1 MSSTGKAS
9 GRKKRVPGQAKGRK
23 PVPPTQSE
31 GENREGHTF
40 RRAAINVFILFHLV
54 AITCVAL
61 PWNLPITGSIKE
73 LVRPY
78 MRWTFLYQTWDMFGP
93 DPQKVN
99 SYVKSVIIT
108 QDRHMQVWSFP
119 RMEELSLGERFQKE
133 RYRKFADV
141 LPQPQMALLW
151 PDISRRIAGQFDSQ
165 AGALDKVML
174 IQFQSEITPGADTEP
189 PFRPTIFYEDYVHP
203 ETLP

>member
-1 MSSTGKAS
+1 MLSFTYGLMAV
-9 GRKKRVPGQAKGRK
+9 KRDNIKRNTPSKGQATRRQRVGR
-23 PVPPTQSE
+23 V
-31 GENREGHTF
+31 
-40 RRAAINVFILFHLV
+40 AINIFIVFHLV
-54 AITCVAL
+54 VIICAAL
-61 PWNLPITGSIKE
+61 PIDPAPIVTIRGLVWPYVLWTG
-73 LVRPY
+73 LFQR
-78 MRWTFLYQTWDMFGP
+78 WDMFAP
-93 DPQKVN
+93 DPPTAN
-99 SYVKSVIIT
+99 SYIKAVVID
-108 QDRHMQVWSFP
+108 QDRHIHVWPFP
-119 RMEELSLGERFQKE
+119 RMEELPLGERFQKE